1 MKSKLKINIVFTMV
15 SLFTILITV
24 PGTYLRAHDP
34 KPVLRS
40 IYAAPFAV
48 ITLYEVKPGSQ
59 EDFVNAMVSSGP
71 YNRVLYGFANE
82 RILQTI
88 PGSKGESAT
97 FISFARYYDKTTA
110 DFVDSQRNPVISPLL
125 QKASVRIDATL
136 IEHELADWGW
146 EKGTD
151 QAVLHVRPL
160 ENEEIFKR
168 NVSSLSFFKSGY
180 TGQVGLIEILPVNTQ
195 LAEVREGLSSR
206 RGLSGA
212 SIFSTASGL
221 VVYSEY
227 FKTPAA
233 AASQKLSAADS
244 RLSGAQAAV
253 VVQNY
258 VAR

>member
-1 MKSKLKINIVFTMV
+1 MERKLKTHVVLTMV
-15 SLFTILITV
+15 CLFTVLIAV
-24 PGTYLRAHDP
+24 PGTYLKAHDP

-40 IYAAPFAV
+40 IYAAPLAV

-82 RILQTI
+82 RILQAI
-88 PGSKGESAT
+88 PGSKGDATT
-97 FISFARYYDKTTA
+97 FISFVRYYDKATA
-110 DFVDSQRNPVISPLL
+110 DFVDAQRNPIISPLL
-125 QKASVRIDATL
+125 EKAPVRIDATL
-136 IEHELADWGW
+136 VEHELADWGW
-146 EKGTD
+146 EKGTE

-180 TGQVGLIEILPVNTQ
+180 TGQVGLLEILPVNTQ
-195 LAEVREGLSSR
+195 LAEIRDGLSSR

-227 FKTPAA
+227 FKTPAEA
-233 AASQKLSAADS
+233 ANQKLSS
-244 RLSGAQAAV
+244 SNSQLSGAQAAV
-253 VVQNY
+253 IVQNY